1 MVVGVL
7 VLGAIGSTPYLGSH
21 VASLPGAQGA
31 MIATL
36 ICFSAMT
43 SYLLFTQFY
52 ANRARPLI
60 LLSSAYLFATLMGI
74 PYLFEFA
81 GGVTPGSTQLGN
93 PIATTWLTIFESAGF
108 AILTLTYA
116 IVQASDHEQVGE
128 KDAWSLI
135 GNALFGVSGIVLLI
149 VIPILI
155 SRALPLPPLH
165 WIGPLLISL
174 TAASLITT
182 AIATRGRTVLHLWL
196 LVALVALL
204 LDVTMTTNFQQNGTL
219 GWYVA
224 MFYRVLTAILLLIP
238 LLSELTAVSARMS
251 TLAGLDGLTG
261 LPNRR
266 ALDDRIDAFLGDGRR
281 RNDVLSVLMI
291 DIDHFKKF
299 NDDYGHAAGDEALR
313 AVSKVVNRSLARA
326 NDFVGRY
333 GGEEFVVLLPDTD
346 REGAL
351 VVAERIRAG
360 VARLPVK
367 FAPNLQRITVSVGVA
382 SMLRAEIGSAGL
394 IMEMADKALYKAKA
408 AGRNIVME
416 APPHYESVHDP
427 YDGDVAAG

>member
-1 MVVGVL
+1 VL
-7 VLGAIGSTPYLGSH
+7 ALGALAATPYLGNRVPSM
-21 VASLPGAQGA
+21 PGAQGA

-52 ANRARPLI
+52 ANRVRPLV
-60 LLSSAYLFATLMGI
+60 LLGSAYLFATLMGI

-93 PIATTWLTIFESAGF
+93 PIASTWLTIFESAGF
-108 AILTLTYA
+108 AVLTLAYA

-135 GNALFGVSGIVLLI
+135 GNALVAVGGIVLVIVTPLI
-149 VIPILI
+149 L
-155 SRALPLPPLH
+155 SRSLPVPPLH
-165 WIGPLLISL
+165 LIGPCLISL

-204 LDVTMTTNFQQNGTL
+204 LDVTMTTNFQTYGTL

-266 ALDDRIDAFLGDGRR
+266 ALDDRIEAFLGDGRR
-281 RNDVLSVLMI
+281 RNDILSVLMI
-291 DIDHFKKF
+291 DIDHFKPF
-299 NDDYGHAAGDEALR
+299 NDNYGHAAGDEALR
-313 AVSKVVNRSLARA
+313 AVAKVVNRSLARA
-326 NDFVGRY
+326 ADFVGRY
-333 GGEEFVVLLPDTD
+333 GGEEFVVLLPDTEP
-346 REGAL
+346 EGAL

-382 SMLRAEIGSAGL
+382 SMRRSEITSATHILGA
-394 IMEMADKALYKAKA
+394 ADKALYSAKA

-416 APPHYESVHDP
+416 APRAFDPVPDP
-427 YDGDVAAG
+427 YDGDVAVN